1 MDEATSSLDAENEVL
16 VQNALENVM
25 KNRTILIIAHRLS
38 TVKNADNIICMKNG
52 EVVGKVS
59 IKNIQRI
66 TFFDQIFFIQ
76 KKSFLEKKN
85 QHLDLH
91 NS

>member
-16 VQNALENVM
+16 VQKALENVM

-59 IKNIQRI
+59 FKYIQRI
-66 TFFDQIFFIQ
+66 TFLG
-76 KKSFLEKKN
+76 KYFLNTK
-85 QHLDLH
+85 
-91 NS
+91 

>member
-16 VQNALENVM
+16 VQKALENVM

-52 EVVGKVS
+52 EVVGKVFLQKYS
-59 IKNIQRI
+59 KNN
-66 TFFDQIFFIQ
+66 IFGSNIF
-76 KKSFLEKKN
+76 
-85 QHLDLH
+85 
-91 NS
+91 